1 MRCRPG
7 SGKASLLQITGLSRA
22 VIPTWPSRP
31 GNRSLIRSH
40 GYFRLFLSHVSAHKS
55 ADAYLKSELQSQAI
69 IVFVAHEDIVPSSE
83 WQNET
88 ELALGSMHA
97 LTALLTPDFHPS
109 NRTDQ
114 ETGFVLG
121 RDNLVIH
128 LPWFRSV
135 WVYRKSSRSR
145 RFT

>member
-1 MRCRPG
+1 MAQPLQSISPCDAGPVAVKHRFYKSPVI
-7 SGKASLLQITGLSRA
+7 SGC
-22 VIPTWPSRP
+22 P

-55 ADAYLKSELQSQAI
+55 ADAYLKSELQLRAI
-69 IVFVAHEDIVPSSE
+69 SAFVAHEDIVPSSE

-121 RDNLVIH
+121 RDNLVIPFA
-128 LPWFRSV
+128 LAPIRMGL
-135 WVYRKSSRSR
+135 
-145 RFT
+145 